1 MDSAYSPSS
10 SSPLPAHYT
19 EPTTSY
25 WQEILT
31 QPTNPTRP
39 IIRPPYQYNY
49 PALLPDSRYLLL
61 PIRALSQNPQHA
73 VASLLVN
80 QASMD
85 VVETLADFLAE
96 QVKPFNPE
104 IIIGLPTL
112 GLSLAP
118 LVAGK
123 LGLSMF
129 VFLSIVLQQIVPS
142 WELLENND

>member
-1 MDSAYSPSS
+1 MDSAYSPSP

-19 EPTTSY
+19 EPTTTF

-39 IIRPPYQYNY
+39 IIHPPPYQYNY

-61 PIRALSQNPQHA
+61 PIRALSPNPQHA

-96 QVKPFNPE
+96 KVKPFNPE

-118 LVAGK
+118 IVAGK

-129 VFLSIVLQQIVPS
+129 VFLSRVL
-142 WELLENND
+142 

>member
-1 MDSAYSPSS
+1 
-10 SSPLPAHYT
+10 
-19 EPTTSY
+19 
-25 WQEILT
+25 
-31 QPTNPTRP
+31 
-39 IIRPPYQYNY
+39 
-49 PALLPDSRYLLL
+49 
-61 PIRALSQNPQHA
+61 
-73 VASLLVN
+73 
-80 QASMD
+80 MD